1 VRSLVSRAISR
12 IQSVI
17 VIVVIVFS
25 VVGFTVLYLL
35 MGQDQPISTIRIGLI
50 ADLDG
55 TLGKNALQGAI
66 LAAEQLNAEGGLLG
80 REIEVIG
87 EDNDIEAGLDME
99 KVTNAL
105 NRLITYHKVD
115 FILGSVDGE
124 AGLVCQDLVADHKKI
139 FLGFGGT
146 SDALTQRVLDDY
158 DRYKYYFRNMYNAT
172 SVFQGVTDSLCLLRE
187 QTGFNKVAYLAEDVA
202 WTKGIVSGLDYVL
215 PEVYDF
221 DLVYK
226 GRIPLDT
233 FDFSSYFAHAEA
245 AGTEILMPLIGY
257 DGGIPFVKEWY
268 DRQSPTIVYGGVL
281 MMAAVPESWEWT
293 DGKCNH
299 IITAGSAIMT
309 GYPLTKE
316 TLPAREA
323 YISRW
328 GEEPMSGG
336 ALAFDVLRYIL
347 PDAIKRAGT
356 IETEAVIEALEE
368 TNVETSNA
376 RNFAF
381 TTSHDAMM
389 GENLMDPDEDYQLIM
404 LFQWQ
409 DGRQV
414 PVYPKKIMEEAGATY
429 TFPDWPGPW
438 DEIS

>member
-1 VRSLVSRAISR
+1 MRSLVSRAISR
-12 IQSVI
+12 IQSAVVI
-17 VIVVIVFS
+17 VIIVFA
-25 VVGFTVLYLL
+25 VVSLAVLYLL
-35 MGQDQPISTIRIGLI
+35 MSHDQPISTIKIGLI

-87 EDNDIEAGLDME
+87 EDNDIESGLDME

-124 AGLVCQDLVADHKKI
+124 AGLVCQDIVANHEKI
-139 FLGFGGT
+139 FFGFGGT

-187 QTGFNKVAYLAEDVA
+187 QTGFNRVAYLAEDAA
-202 WTKGIVSGLDYVL
+202 WTKGIMAGLDYVL
-215 PEVYDF
+215 PEIYGF
-221 DLVYK
+221 ELVYK
-226 GRIPLDT
+226 GSFPLDT
-233 FDFSSYFAHAEA
+233 FDFSSYFAQAEA
-245 AGTEILMPLIGY
+245 AGAEILMPLIGY

-268 DRQSPTIVYGGVL
+268 DRQSPMVVYGGVL
-281 MMAAVPESWEWT
+281 MMAAVPESWDWT

-299 IITAGSAIMT
+299 VVTSGSAIMT
-309 GYPLTKE
+309 GYPLTNE

-323 YISRW
+323 YINRW
-328 GEEPMSGG
+328 NEEPMSGG
-336 ALAFDVLRYIL
+336 ALAFDILRYIL
-347 PDAIKRAGT
+347 PDAIRRAGT
-356 IETEAVIEALEE
+356 IKTEQVIEALEE
-368 TNVETSNA
+368 TRVETSNA
-376 RNFAF
+376 RNFVF

-409 DGRQV
+409 NGRQV
-414 PVYPKKIMEEAGATY
+414 PVYPKKVMEEAGATL

-438 DEIS
+438 D